1 VRRGGRWLVRGLLWL
16 LLLAGI
22 AALAAWLALRASLPD
37 VEGEAKLAGL
47 AGRVLVER
55 DAQGVPVIRGANRLD
70 VARATGF
77 VHAQERFF
85 QMDLTRRAAAG
96 ELAAL
101 LGPAL
106 LPTDRRMRVHRFR
119 ARAAEVLR
127 GAAPADLALLQAYA
141 EGVNAGLEALDAR
154 PFEYLLL
161 RQPPQP
167 WRAEDALLVVF
178 AMWVD
183 LQGGGFRAELQ
194 QERLHAALPEAL
206 YRLVARSPSTWDAA
220 LDGTQLEPPP
230 LPAPGEYDLRRV
242 DPSLFDSAG
251 EAAASQLRFT
261 WLPGEVDESMVGSNN
276 WALAGRR
283 TASGRALVANDMH
296 LGLRVPNTWYR
307 ARLVVHSPA
316 VDVTGVMLPGAPIV
330 VAGSNG
336 HVAWGFTNSYGD
348 YIDLVR
354 VEPDGQGGYLTPD
367 GPRRME
373 TVEEVIEVAGAA
385 PETLAVEQTVWGP
398 VVDRAG
404 DGTPLAMAW
413 TAHRPEAVNLRLV
426 GLETAA
432 DLDEAIAIAASAG
445 IPAQNAM
452 IGDAQGRIA
461 WVIAGR
467 IPVRGDHDPML
478 PSSWTSAGAGWR
490 GWVEGDDQPRIVDPA
505 FGFAWS
511 ANARVVGGDMLA
523 AIGDGGYAHGAR
535 GRQIRDALAGLQE
548 AGPEDFLGIHLDDRA
563 VYLSQWQTLLRR
575 VLIGAGK
582 EQAPVLALVRD
593 WSGHAAVDDAG
604 YRLVREFERVVTD
617 RAFAMLTVEARARW
631 PGFGWRAPSR
641 FTDVAWRLVNERPA
655 QLLDPRYE
663 SWDAWLRSAA
673 EAAIAEAQHGCE
685 APVECTWGR
694 RNVLRIQHPLSQAL
708 PVLSGW
714 LDMPAQPLPGDWSM
728 PRVQSPGFGA
738 SERFAVE
745 PGREEAGYF
754 HMPGGQSG
762 HPLSPFYRAGHD
774 DWVQGRPTPF
784 LPGPTEYLLTLH
796 P

>member
-1 VRRGGRWLVRGLLWL
+1 L
-16 LLLAGI
+16 LLLVAI
-22 AALAAWLALRASLPD
+22 AVLAAWMALRASLPD
-37 VEGEAKLAGL
+37 VEGEARLAGL
-47 AGRVLVER
+47 SGRVLIER
-55 DAQGVPVIRGANRLD
+55 DAHGVPVIRGANRVD

-106 LPTDRRMRVHRFR
+106 LPADRRMRVHRFR
-119 ARAAEVLR
+119 ARAAAAL
-127 GAAPADLALLQAYA
+127 GAADGTDRGLLEAYA
-141 EGVNAGLEALDAR
+141 EGVNAGLAALEVR
-154 PFEYLLL
+154 PFEYLML
-161 RQPPQP
+161 RQEPGP

-183 LQGGGFRAELQ
+183 LQAGGFRAEMQ
-194 QERLHAALPEAL
+194 QERLHAALPDAL
-206 YRLVARSPSTWDAA
+206 YQLVARSPSTWDAP
-220 LDGTQLEPPP
+220 LDGTRLEPPP
-230 LPAPGEYDLRRV
+230 LPTSRDYDLRRV
-242 DPSLFDSAG
+242 DPALFDSAG
-251 EAAASQLRFT
+251 ETAASQLRFT
-261 WLPGEVDESMVGSNN
+261 WLPGEADSSMVGSNN
-276 WALAGRR
+276 WALSGQRS
-283 TASGRALVANDMH
+283 ASGRAIVANDMH
-296 LGLRVPNTWYR
+296 LGLRVPNVWYR
-307 ARLVVHSPA
+307 ARIVVQEPA

-354 VEPDGQGGYLTPD
+354 LEQEGDGVYLTPD
-367 GPRRME
+367 GPRPIE
-373 TVEEVIEVAGAA
+373 TVDEVIEVAGAA
-385 PETLAVEQTVWGP
+385 PETLAVEQTIWGP
-398 VVDRAG
+398 VVDRAA

-413 TAHRPEAVNLRLV
+413 TAHRPGAVNLRLA
-426 GLETAA
+426 GLETATG
-432 DLDEAIAIAASAG
+432 LDEAVAIAGSAG
-445 IPAQNAM
+445 IPAQNAL
-452 IGDAQGRIA
+452 IGDETGRVA

-467 IPVRGDHDPML
+467 IPARGDHDPTL
-478 PSSWTSAGAGWR
+478 PSSWSSPGAGWQ
-490 GWVEGDDQPRIVDPA
+490 GWIEGDAQPRVVDPDI
-505 FGFAWS
+505 GFAWS

-523 AIGDGGYAHGAR
+523 VIGDGGYAHGAR
-535 GRQIRDALAGLQE
+535 GRQIRDALAGLTE
-548 AGPEDFLGIHLDDRA
+548 ASPEDFLRIHLDDRA
-563 VYLSQWQTLLRR
+563 VYLAQWQTLLRR
-575 VLIGAGK
+575 VLVSAGK
-582 EQAPVLALVRD
+582 DRAPVLTLVRE
-593 WSGHAAVDDAG
+593 WSGRAAVNDAG

-617 RAFAMLTVEARARW
+617 RAFSMLTVEARHRW
-631 PGFGWRAPSR
+631 PDFGWRAPSR
-641 FTDVAWRLVNERPA
+641 FTDVAWRLVNERPMH
-655 QLLDPRYE
+655 LLDPRYG

-673 EAAIAEAQHGCE
+673 EAAIEESGAGCA
-685 APVECTWGR
+685 APAECTWGR
-694 RNVLRIQHPLSQAL
+694 RNMLRIQHPLSQVLPAL
-708 PVLSGW
+708 STW

-784 LPGPTEYLLTLH
+784 LPGPTEYMLTLH